1 MGEAPADPVSSSA
14 VAREKR
20 EKVPGVT
27 FTVDRAKDITVKTSW
42 VTGETAVQ
50 KEIQKLPREYNNE
63 RARHKGRNIFFLS
76 LLISQ

>member
-27 FTVDRAKDITVKTSW
+27 FTVDRAKDITVKTPW
-42 VTGETAVQ
+42 ATGETAIQ
-50 KEIQKLPREYNNE
+50 KEI
-63 RARHKGRNIFFLS
+63 
-76 LLISQ
+76 